1 MNAVLRA
8 AALTAVLWLTAAT
21 TPSAQAQAL
30 EDPFVGRSFAELLA
44 RDDFGSAYRAAVQR
58 TPVGRAAWPMKDA
71 GLPPSSV
78 VTLSNSS
85 QFVRTATCG
94 RPRCDANSAQVFY
107 SRADG
112 RIFVYLTVGGR
123 GGWTGA
129 PDTFVRQELLKHL
142 QQLR

>member
-1 MNAVLRA
+1 MNAVLRS
-8 AALTAVLWLTAAT
+8 AALAAVLWLIVTISPA
-21 TPSAQAQAL
+21 AQAQAL
-30 EDPFVGRSFAELLA
+30 EDPFIGRSFGELLA
-44 RDDFGSAYRAAVQR
+44 REDFGGAYRAAVQR
-58 TPVGRAAWPMKDA
+58 TPVGRAGWPMKDA
-71 GLPPSSV
+71 GLPASSL

-94 RPRCDANSAQVFY
+94 RPRCDANNVQVFY

-142 QQLR
+142 QPLR